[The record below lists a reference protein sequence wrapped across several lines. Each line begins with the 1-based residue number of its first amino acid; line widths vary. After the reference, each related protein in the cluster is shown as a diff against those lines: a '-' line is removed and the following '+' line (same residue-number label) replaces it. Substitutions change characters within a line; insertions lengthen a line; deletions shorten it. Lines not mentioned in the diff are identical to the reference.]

1 MKKGM
6 ESLVSALEL
15 PQDLCLGAAV
25 ITALGCREL
34 TIENHKGILEYGPE
48 CIRVLSGMCRIKIT
62 GSDLVISYFNR
73 EAMKIEGRIRE
84 IIYE

>member
-1 MKKGM
+1 M

-62 GSDLVISYFNR
+62 GCDLVISYFNR

>member
-1 MKKGM
+1 MKLKKV
-6 ESLVSALEL
+6 SFVSALEL

-25 ITALGCREL
+25 ITALGYREL

-62 GSDLVISYFNR
+62 GKNLVISYFNR
-73 EAMKIEGRIRE
+73 ETMKIEGRICE

>member
-62 GSDLVISYFNR
+62 GCDLVISYFNR